1 MSAIIQ
7 DPEGNDVTVLLNY
20 SGGMVDTLLR
30 AEREADWFS
39 GAFYYDLLSAD
50 EDGNVTA
57 APGVDIDYIGA
68 VVLTPAVLDDEG
80 NEVTPAVVDNRL
92 HINLRISGAA
102 LAKVD
107 ENGYPKWQTMA
118 LNWVREGDVA
128 VPNNQEVGKSFYGV
142 TQIDPDTIRI
152 PKRVWL

>member
-7 DPEGNDVTVLLNY
+7 DPMGNDVTVLLNY

-30 AEREADWFS
+30 ADTEADWIA
-39 GAFYYDLLSAD
+39 GAYYYDLLSAD